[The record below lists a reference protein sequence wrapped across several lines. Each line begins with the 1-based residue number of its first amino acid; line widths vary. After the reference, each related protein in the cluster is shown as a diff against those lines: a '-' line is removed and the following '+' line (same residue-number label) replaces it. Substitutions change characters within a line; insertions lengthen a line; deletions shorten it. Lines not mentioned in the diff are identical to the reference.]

1 MQTIPPSHFSNPV
14 DDPKPN
20 PPEIVL
26 ATAGFNGRLCGSLL
40 NFYGTHL

>member
-1 MQTIPPSHFSNPV
+1 MQTIPLLHFSNPG
-14 DDPKPN
+14 DDLKPN

-26 ATAGFNGRLCGSLL
+26 ATAGFTGKLRGSLL